1 MAVVS
6 GFMVMGLVSVLS
18 LDSHPA
24 WPIISGCSLVA
35 CTLLNQDRSQ
45 GGLWKV
51 GHLLQP
57 LAPSEFSQLVF
68 SGSTMFLSRTPV
80 ACDNSSM
87 QAWPRQVVLV
97 NSSLTVVGIPNNV
110 LS

>member
-24 WPIISGCSLVA
+24 WSIISGSSLVA

-45 GGLWKV
+45 GEGLWKV
-51 GHLLQP
+51 GHLLQA

-68 SGSTMFLSRTPV
+68 SGSTMFPYLELLLPETTQ
-80 ACDNSSM
+80 ACRPGQGRWFWS
-87 QAWPRQVVLV
+87 
-97 NSSLTVVGIPNNV
+97 TVP
-110 LS
+110 